1 MTDTRTRIRT
11 LSAAQ
16 KVILAMGGVVALV
29 LIAWG
34 VLQLASFF
42 GRTTYQRELTLTP
55 TAGRIHVDM
64 NGGISIQTGPGPEV
78 RVTEQVH
85 YGLRKPRLIESVTG
99 EGVELTA
106 RCAPFISNCSVDAV
120 LTVPAGLA
128 VDAHSSG
135 GDITASGLTGSVRLD
150 SSGGGVTASGLTG
163 SVVLHS
169 SGGDITASGLAGKV
183 QLDSSGGGVRATGL
197 TGRQVDARSS
207 GGDVE
212 LVFDAAPDRV
222 GADSS
227 GGGVRIEL
235 PSVDSGYHVN
245 ADSSGGD
252 TRTDVKT
259 DPGSP
264 RLIEAHSSGGD
275 VRISGRLP

>member
-99 EGVELTA
+99 KGVELTA

-128 VDAHSSG
+128 VDA
-135 GDITASGLTGSVRLD
+135 
-150 SSGGGVTASGLTG
+150 
-163 SVVLHS
+163 HS